1 MGDAFDTVTVPVD
14 PARPLRHGRIL
25 VIMAVLGVIG
35 SLFAWIYVGGHF
47 ALGLFIGFALAF
59 ANYYWLRHSLRRI
72 FAAAEHGER
81 PRMLA
86 AKYFVRYLVLGAIVA
101 VIYFSGILPIAA
113 VIVGMAG
120 FGLAAVIEGFI
131 RIFSGIFSDKEI

>member
-1 MGDAFDTVTVPVD
+1 MGDAFDTIAITGK
-14 PARPLRHGRIL
+14 PAQPLQHHRIL
-25 VIMAVLGVIG
+25 VIMAVMGVIG
-35 SLFAWIYVGGHF
+35 SLFAWFLAGGPF
-47 ALGLFIGFALAF
+47 SLGLFTGFSLAF

-86 AKYFVRYLVLGAIVA
+86 AKYFVRYLVLGVVVA

-120 FGLAAVIEGFI
+120 FGLAAVVEGFI